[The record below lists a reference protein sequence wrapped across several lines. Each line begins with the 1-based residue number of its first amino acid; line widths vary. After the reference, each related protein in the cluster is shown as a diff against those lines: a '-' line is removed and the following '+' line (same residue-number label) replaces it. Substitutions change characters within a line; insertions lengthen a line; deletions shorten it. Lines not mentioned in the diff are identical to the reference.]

1 YIWPLLGCAIVN
13 LGDTLVKF
21 TAGMLRI
28 NVHRV
33 MSPPKQE
40 ASLTRY
46 SLVCFVRPEDAVF
59 LRPIQGSEMIKE
71 ALRIWKDGEQED
83 AVNSKDWILRRGLG
97 SKTVGQWEKSRATEV
112 VSTEP

>member
-1 YIWPLLGCAIVN
+1 
-13 LGDTLVKF
+13 
-21 TAGMLRI
+21 
-28 NVHRV
+28 

-46 SLVCFVRPEDAVF
+46 SL
-59 LRPIQGSEMIKE
+59 GSEMIKE